1 MRHFFILYFSIFFG
15 GVCFSQGEKG
25 STIMNNSA
33 PESIEI
39 NTRNNFNSISNQP
52 IFNHLDTV
60 QSTIIEDQDIELKE
74 VKTISIKNKATK
86 KKSNSP
92 DVVRKKSE
100 LSEDEVTSLTMAQL
114 SQVQLASRSQ
124 STQRSPTTQ
133 QQLQLDMLVKGLEN
147 QDSTSFDYHLN
158 KFIVGNYNVERKY
171 HLQKANQI
179 SPNDT
184 RVLKQLSAVALIE
197 SDSLDLLGYLED
209 QVESGVLSS
218 EYIEYGSDLLLSAP
232 ENSTLITHSFE
243 DTYAT
248 LYNQL
253 KFKKNTDITVINLDF
268 LQSVAYRK
276 NLHRLNYIIPDESVV
291 NTQFLTR
298 FCALNSAKQIAL
310 SMTLPSD
317 YFLPLQSFLFIQGI
331 VFEYNPL
338 TNLMDRNQS
347 LFEEKLAKKVI
358 FQNSI
363 ISNKLASNYI
373 PMLLQLESNYQ
384 ANGDMEKVKAVNVMI
399 DEIARKSNKLNL
411 IQGIKGKN

>member
-1 MRHFFILYFSIFFG
+1 MRHFFIFYFSIFFG

-25 STIMNNSA
+25 SAIMNNSA

-52 IFNHLDTV
+52 IFNHLDTI
-60 QSTIIEDQDIELKE
+60 QSTIVEDQDVELKE
-74 VKTISIKNKATK
+74 VKTISIKNKASK

-92 DVVRKKSE
+92 DVLRKKSE
-100 LSEDEVTSLTMAQL
+100 LSEDEVTSLTMTQFN
-114 SQVQLASRSQ
+114 QVQLASRSQ
-124 STQRSPTTQ
+124 STQRSPTAQ

-171 HLQKANQI
+171 HLQKAQEI

-184 RVLKQLSAVALIE
+184 RVLRQLSAVAFIE

-253 KFKKNTDITVINLDF
+253 KFKKNTDITVINIDF

-276 NLHRLNYIIPDESVV
+276 NLHRLNYIIPDEPVV

-347 LFEEKLAKKVI
+347 LFEEKLASKVI

-363 ISNKLASNYI
+363 ISNKLSANYI
-373 PMLLQLESNYQ
+373 PMLLELKSLYRQQNEPNQ
-384 ANGDMEKVKAVNVMI
+384 EKKADFLI
-399 DEIARKSNKLNL
+399 DEIARKSPQKKL
-411 IQGIKGKN
+411 IQELKKN

>member
-1 MRHFFILYFSIFFG
+1 MRHFFILYFSVFFG
-15 GVCFSQGEKG
+15 VLCFSQGEKG
-25 STIMNNSA
+25 NANMNNST
-33 PESIEI
+33 PELIEI

-52 IFNHLDTV
+52 IINYLDTV
-60 QSTIIEDQDIELKE
+60 QSTIFEDRDVELKE
-74 VKTISIKNKATK
+74 VQTSSIKNKATK
-86 KKSNSP
+86 KRSNSP
-92 DVVRKKSE
+92 DIVKEKSE
-100 LSEDEVTSLTMAQL
+100 RSDDEITSLTMFKL
-114 SQVQLASRSQ
+114 NQVQVASRSQ
-124 STQRSPTTQ
+124 STQRSPTAQ
-133 QQLQLDMLVKGLEN
+133 QQLQIDLLVNELEN
-147 QDSTSFDYHLN
+147 QDSASFDYHLN
-158 KFIVGNYNVERKY
+158 KFVAGNYNLERKH
-171 HLQKANQI
+171 HLQKAKQI
-179 SPNDT
+179 SPDDA
-184 RVLKQLSAVALIE
+184 RILKQLTAVALIE

-276 NLHRLNYIIPDESVV
+276 NLHRLNYIIPEESVV

-317 YFLPLQSFLFIQGI
+317 YFLPLQAFLFIQGI
-331 VFEYNPL
+331 VFEYNPI

-347 LFEEKLAKKVI
+347 LFEEKLSKKVI

-373 PMLLQLESNYQ
+373 PMLLQVEADYQ
-384 ANGDMEKVKAVNVMI
+384 SNGDMEKVKAVNSMI
-399 DEIARKSNKLNL
+399 DEIARKSPQKKI
-411 IQGIKGKN
+411 IQELKKN

>member
-1 MRHFFILYFSIFFG
+1 MKHIISLLVVLFFG
-15 GVCFSQGEKG
+15 SNLFAQGEKG
-25 STIMNNSA
+25 NATNSNSA
-33 PESIEI
+33 PEQIEI
-39 NTRNNFNSISNQP
+39 NTRNSINSISNQP
-52 IFNHLDTV
+52 IINSLDTV
-60 QSTIIEDQDIELKE
+60 QSTIFENQDVELKE
-74 VKTISIKNKATK
+74 VQTITTKNKITK
-86 KKSNSP
+86 KRSKSP
-92 DVVRKKSE
+92 DVVREKSE
-100 LSEDEVTSLTMAQL
+100 RSEDEATLSTVAQL
-114 SQVQLASRSQ
+114 NQVQLASRSQ
-124 STQRSPTTQ
+124 STQRSPTAQ

-147 QDSTSFDYHLN
+147 QDSTSFDYHIN
-158 KFIVGNYNVERKY
+158 KFITGNYNVERKY
-171 HLQKANQI
+171 HLQKAQEI

-184 RVLKQLSAVALIE
+184 RVLRQLSAVALIE

-253 KFKKNTDITVINLDF
+253 KFKKNTDITVINIDF

-276 NLHRLNYIIPDESVV
+276 NLHRLNYIIPDEPVV

-347 LFEEKLAKKVI
+347 LFEEKLASKVI

-363 ISNKLASNYI
+363 ISNKLSANYI
-373 PMLLQLESNYQ
+373 PMLLELKSLYHQRNEPNQ
-384 ANGDMEKVKAVNVMI
+384 EKKVDFLI
-399 DEIARKSNKLNL
+399 DEIARKSPQKKL
-411 IQGIKGKN
+411 IQELKKN

>member
-1 MRHFFILYFSIFFG
+1 
-15 GVCFSQGEKG
+15 
-25 STIMNNSA
+25 
-33 PESIEI
+33 
-39 NTRNNFNSISNQP
+39 
-52 IFNHLDTV
+52 
-60 QSTIIEDQDIELKE
+60 
-74 VKTISIKNKATK
+74 
-86 KKSNSP
+86 
-92 DVVRKKSE
+92 
-100 LSEDEVTSLTMAQL
+100 
-114 SQVQLASRSQ
+114 
-124 STQRSPTTQ
+124 
-133 QQLQLDMLVKGLEN
+133 
-147 QDSTSFDYHLN
+147 
-158 KFIVGNYNVERKY
+158 
-171 HLQKANQI
+171 
-179 SPNDT
+179 
-184 RVLKQLSAVALIE
+184 LSAVALIE

-276 NLHRLNYIIPDESVV
+276 NLHRLNYIIPEESVV
-291 NTQFLTR
+291 NTQFLTH

-384 ANGDMEKVKAVNVMI
+384 ANGDMEKVKAVNAMI